1 MRTIREVL
9 KTIKEIQGIKT
20 DAELAQ
26 HIGVPLETMR
36 NWIQNETIRKQL
48 MRYCFD
54 NHISIDEVFFGNPSF
69 SKERCEKCHKKSTCS
84 IYREVQLTPVN
95 IEDSDN
101 EINITTN
108 SKGKSRLVCEL
119 YSNDTLKSNF
129 STDIKDV
136 DKIIFKVGNDSS

>member
-1 MRTIREVL
+1 MKTIRDVL

-26 HIGVPLETMR
+26 RIGVPLETMR

-54 NHISIDEVFFGNPSF
+54 NHISIDEVFFGDPTF
-69 SKERCEKCHKKSTCS
+69 SKERCEKCHKKSSCS
-84 IYREVQLTPVN
+84 IYRDVQLTPVK
-95 IEDSDN
+95 IEENHD
-101 EINITTN
+101 EIQIGANTE
-108 SKGKSRLVCEL
+108 GKTRLVCEL
-119 YSNDTLKSNF
+119 YSTDTLKSNF

-136 DKIIFKVGNDSS
+136 DKIIFKIEA